1 MSNVKQETI
10 NGAKWGLLQKLTVH
24 PIQLVYGM
32 LLARLITPAEMG
44 IVGLT
49 SIFFAIATQLASAG
63 FGSALIRKLDRTEAD
78 CSTMF
83 WFNVGMSF
91 LASFLLFLLAPWFAD
106 FYNQEELVWLTRASA
121 FNMFLSSIAGVHW
134 TLYQCRRDFK
144 TPAIVN
150 CITTLAGMPVCLILA
165 WLGWGVW
172 ALMWQSIFTTLL
184 SFCIIWSISPWKPRM
199 IFSKESFF
207 SLFGFGSKLA
217 LAGIIHVLYVNG
229 RTFIIGKFYS
239 AAQLGLYNRGSAVA
253 HLAPDLINNTL
264 SGVMYP
270 VLATLQDD
278 NERLKA
284 AYRKYVRI
292 PTLLVAWST
301 MILISMATPA
311 VDVMYGKDWLP
322 CVPFLQIIAIGW
334 AVNHMN
340 GINCSLMMIKGR
352 SDILLKL
359 ETFKKSISIGMLLYA
374 ATISVEA
381 ICWAST
387 LYCHLA
393 LAFNAYFTGKILGLT
408 WWQQQKDIFPY
419 FILAGLACIPAYLCT
434 FTELPSIIQLLI
446 GGPVSL
452 VLYFIPLHLFRESAY
467 KELFNTFIAPR
478 LSKKIS
484 FIKPL

>member
-1 MSNVKQETI
+1 
-10 NGAKWGLLQKLTVH
+10 
-24 PIQLVYGM
+24 
-32 LLARLITPAEMG
+32 
-44 IVGLT
+44 
-49 SIFFAIATQLASAG
+49 
-63 FGSALIRKLDRTEAD
+63 
-78 CSTMF
+78 
-83 WFNVGMSF
+83 
-91 LASFLLFLLAPWFAD
+91 
-106 FYNQEELVWLTRASA
+106 
-121 FNMFLSSIAGVHW
+121 
-134 TLYQCRRDFK
+134 
-144 TPAIVN
+144 
-150 CITTLAGMPVCLILA
+150 
-165 WLGWGVW
+165 
-172 ALMWQSIFTTLL
+172 
-184 SFCIIWSISPWKPRM
+184 
-199 IFSKESFF
+199 
-207 SLFGFGSKLA
+207 
-217 LAGIIHVLYVNG
+217 
-229 RTFIIGKFYS
+229 
-239 AAQLGLYNRGSAVA
+239 
-253 HLAPDLINNTL
+253 
-264 SGVMYP
+264 
-270 VLATLQDD
+270 
-278 NERLKA
+278 
-284 AYRKYVRI
+284 
-292 PTLLVAWST
+292 

-311 VDVMYGKDWLP
+311 VDVMYGKDWLS

>member
-1 MSNVKQETI
+1 MASIKQETI
-10 NGAKWGLLQKLTVH
+10 NGAKWGLLQKFTVQ

-32 LLARLITPAEMG
+32 LLARLISPTEMG

-63 FGSALIRKLDRTEAD
+63 FGSALIRKQDRTEAD

-83 WFNVGMSF
+83 WSNVSMSF
-91 LASFLLFLLAPWFAD
+91 LFSLLLFLLAPWFAD
-106 FYNQEELVWLTRASA
+106 FYNQIELVWLTRASA
-121 FNMFLSSIAGVHW
+121 FNMFLSSMASVHW

-144 TPAIVN
+144 TPAIVHG
-150 CITTLAGMPVCLILA
+150 ITTLAGMPVCLLLA
-165 WLGWGVW
+165 WMGWGVW

-184 SFCIIWSISPWKPRM
+184 SFCIVWIISPWKPRLV
-199 IFSKESFF
+199 FSKDSFF

-239 AAQLGLYNRGSAVA
+239 SAQLGLYNRGSSVA

-264 SGVMYP
+264 RGVMFP

-278 NERLKA
+278 NERLKT

-292 PTLLVAWST
+292 PTLIIAWST
-301 MILISMATPA
+301 MILLTMATPA
-311 VDVMYGKDWLP
+311 VEVMYGKDWLP

-334 AVNHMN
+334 SVNHMN

-359 ETFKKSISIGMLLYA
+359 ETFKKSISIVMLLYA

-381 ICWAST
+381 ICWASA

-393 LAFNAYFTGKILGLT
+393 LVVNAYFTAKILGLT
-408 WWQQQKDIFPY
+408 WWQQQKDVFPY
-419 FILAGLACIPAYLCT
+419 FILAGLACLPGYLCT
-434 FTELPSIIQLLI
+434 FTDLPSIIQLLI

-452 VLYFIPLHLFRESAY
+452 MLYFVPLHIFRESAY
-467 KELFNTFIAPR
+467 KELYNTFIAVR

-484 FIKPL
+484 FIKTI